1 MRQKGRTEGA
11 AQSGVRQ
18 GFQEG
23 TTPVGE
29 AGRACRAVRVR
40 WLQSGVHQACRWVL
54 TSVLLLGLVVDVV
67 LADPATS
74 SEDASAV
81 APPDA
86 VDLAL
91 ARLTED
97 RAAALAELEDLAARA
112 GPIQG
117 KAIATWL
124 DALAD
129 GPERERV
136 VELAKPLLDSPAL
149 SSAQRVAV
157 FGSYLAV
164 LAQIKPAPVSE
175 ETLIALTKRLMASAT
190 TDEQVSYGSHLA
202 AWQLRTQHFANAEA
216 TLDAAITL
224 NAARPAS
231 AQRAALLRNLG
242 VALAQQ
248 GKLDQALQAMLQA
261 DTLTQELGLP
271 ADVGLV
277 ANLAGLYVYLEDWQH
292 AREYAQRAY
301 DLAPEGSVNQLT
313 ALNML
318 GNSAFGLDEL
328 QTAHDH
334 FERSLGLALQ
344 LGRPAI
350 SERNNL
356 ALTLLNLGHPREALA
371 RFEEVIRQ
379 ADAAQDRVVAA
390 VARKN
395 VAECWIAL
403 GDRGKA
409 DQWMHEALQIYAKED
424 VPPKRKELLEL
435 MVENLEAMGRHAEA
449 LQRLREYH
457 ALDQEMINSEAKA
470 RIASLEND
478 YTLKSKDV
486 EIALQ
491 QAELQAQQADLERL
505 RGQEQNESLQRK
517 ILLVALLGLAGI
529 VFALWHSLR
538 LKARANRE
546 LMAKNCEI
554 EAQRIRLQELNVTI
568 QKQSEEDA
576 LTGLHNRRYLQSLL
590 DRATQAESD
599 PTPAPALV
607 IIADLDHFKRI
618 NDTWGHDAGDQVLRH
633 VAETFRSVARA
644 GDSLVR
650 WGGEEF
656 VWWCPGASV
665 SEGPALCA
673 RLQAA
678 LAAAPIVLQG
688 EAQQITASIGFAPV
702 PVWPGISADSALGLK
717 LADHAAY
724 LAKRAGRNCW
734 FGYAARRTPD
744 NPGSL
749 GQTSVDVLEQT
760 GWVECIA
767 APG

>member
-1 MRQKGRTEGA
+1 MWQKGWTEDA

-18 GFQEG
+18 GFHQG
-23 TTPVGE
+23 TTAFGE
-29 AGRACRAVRVR
+29 AGRALHAVPFRWVR
-40 WLQSGVHQACRWVL
+40 SGVHQTCRWVL
-54 TSVLLLGLVVDVV
+54 TSVLLLGVVVDVV
-67 LADPATS
+67 FADPVTAS
-74 SEDASAV
+74 ADASVV

-86 VDLAL
+86 VDQAL

-97 RAAALAELEDLAARA
+97 RAAALAELEGLASTA
-112 GPIQG
+112 GSIQG
-117 KAIATWL
+117 KAIAKWL
-124 DALAD
+124 DALAE

-136 VELAKPLLDSPAL
+136 VELAKPLLDSPVL
-149 SSAQRVAV
+149 SSAQRVEV
-157 FGSYLAV
+157 FASYLAV

-175 ETLIALTKRLMASAT
+175 ETLIALTKRLMTSAT

-202 AWQLRTQHFANAEA
+202 AWQLRNQHFANAEA

-231 AQRAALLRNLG
+231 AQRASLLRNLG

-271 ADVGLV
+271 ADAGLV

-292 AREYAQRAY
+292 ARQYAQRAY
-301 DLAPEGSVNQLT
+301 DLAPEGSANQLT
-313 ALNML
+313 AVNML
-318 GNSAFGLDEL
+318 GNSAFGLGEF
-328 QTAHDH
+328 QTARDH
-334 FERSLGLALQ
+334 FERGLALATR
-344 LGRPAI
+344 LGRPGV
-350 SERNNL
+350 SERSNL

-371 RFEEVIRQ
+371 RFEEVIRL
-379 ADAAQDRVVAA
+379 ADASADGILSA
-390 VARKN
+390 VGRKN
-395 VAECWIAL
+395 AAECWIAL
-403 GDRGKA
+403 GDRAKA
-409 DQWMHEALQIYAKED
+409 DRLMHEALQIYAKED
-424 VPPKRKELLEL
+424 VPPKRKELLQL
-435 MVENLEAMGRHAEA
+435 MVDNLEAIGRHAEA

-457 ALDQEMINSEAKA
+457 ALDQEMINSETKA

-491 QAELQAQQADLERL
+491 RAELQAQQADLERL

-517 ILLVALLGLAGI
+517 VLLVALLGLAGI

-546 LMAKNCEI
+546 LMAMNCEI

-568 QKQSEEDA
+568 RRQSEEDA

-590 DRATQAESD
+590 DHTTRAESG
-599 PTPAPALV
+599 PVPASALV
-607 IIADLDHFKRI
+607 IIADLDHFKRV

-678 LAAAPIVLQG
+678 LAAAPVILQG

-702 PVWPGISADSALGLK
+702 PVWPGSGVDSALGLK
-717 LADHAAY
+717 LADHATY

-734 FGYAARRTPD
+734 FGYAPRRTPD
-744 NPGSL
+744 DPASL
-749 GQTSVDVLEQT
+749 GQTPVDVLEQT

>member
-1 MRQKGRTEGA
+1 MWQKGWTEGA

-18 GFQEG
+18 RFREG
-23 TTPVGE
+23 TTPFGE
-29 AGRACRAVRVR
+29 AGRARRAVWFCWFR
-40 WLQSGVHQACRWVL
+40 SGVHQACRWVL
-54 TSVLLLGLVVDVV
+54 TSVLLLGVAVDVV
-67 LADPATS
+67 FADPA
-74 SEDASAV
+74 DASAV

-91 ARLTED
+91 ARLAED
-97 RAAALAELEDLAARA
+97 RAAALTELEGLANAA
-112 GPIQG
+112 GSVQG
-117 KAIATWL
+117 KAIAKWL
-124 DALAD
+124 DALTD

-136 VELAKPLLDSPAL
+136 PELAKPLLDSPAL
-149 SSAQRVAV
+149 SSGQRVEV
-157 FGSYLAV
+157 FASYLEV
-164 LAQIKPAPVSE
+164 LAQIKPSPVSE
-175 ETLIALTKRLMASAT
+175 DAIIGLTERLVASAT
-190 TDEQVSYGSHLA
+190 TDEQVSYWANLA
-202 AWQLRTQHFANAEA
+202 AWQLRTQHFANAER
-216 TLDAAITL
+216 TL
-224 NAARPAS
+224 NAAIKLDAPRS
-231 AQRAALLRNLG
+231 SSQQRAGLLRNLG

-248 GKLDQALQAMLQA
+248 GKLEQALQAMLQA
-261 DTLTQELGLP
+261 DALMRELGLP
-271 ADVGLV
+271 VDAALV
-277 ANLAGLYVYLEDWQH
+277 ANLAGLYVYLEDWPH

-301 DLAPEGSVNQLT
+301 DLAPDGSAGQLT

-318 GNSAFGLDEL
+318 GNAAFGLAEV
-328 QTAHDH
+328 QTARDH
-334 FERSLGLALQ
+334 FERGLALAIQ

-356 ALTLLNLGHPREALA
+356 ALTLLNLGQPREALT
-371 RFEEVIRQ
+371 RFQEVIRL
-379 ADAAQDRVVAA
+379 ADASEDGVVAA

-395 VAECWIAL
+395 AADCWIAL
-403 GDRGKA
+403 GDRVMA
-409 DQWMHEALQIYAKED
+409 DRLMHEALQIYAKED

-702 PVWPGISADSALGLK
+702 PVWPGRGVDSALGLK